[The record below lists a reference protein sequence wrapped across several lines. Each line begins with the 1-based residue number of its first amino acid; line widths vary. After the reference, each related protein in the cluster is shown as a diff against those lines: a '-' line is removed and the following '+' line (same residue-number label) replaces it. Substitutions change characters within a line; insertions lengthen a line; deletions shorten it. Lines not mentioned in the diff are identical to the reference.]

1 MRQFRGEVV
10 RMIAR
15 CKYYGRTEEER
26 LVLAWRYGKGCTRT
40 RRYRA
45 RQAVKGAA

>member
-15 CKYYGRTEEER
+15 CKYYGQTEDER
-26 LVLAWRYGKGCTRT
+26 LVLAWRYGLGAAKT

-45 RQAVKGAA
+45 KASAP